1 MTAST
6 TQFLLRMCQWVHAL
20 RRFVILTVIVAMAS
34 SVRAAPTKRV
44 YDIEAGDAAQTLR
57 QFVHQ
62 SGEQVIYVVPKVRGV
77 RTNSVQGE
85 YTVREVLERLLD
97 RTALVVVEDEK
108 TGALIINRVTSA
120 TPRTRSENELSVAPP
135 SPNREPK
142 TMKSRNPLV
151 LFAAWLALGLPELPA
166 QQAPATTSPKQSE
179 EEAVKM
185 SVYRVVST
193 QDQGYG
199 ASNATPF
206 KTRQAMVTSR
216 SRSRWSPAT

>member
-1 MTAST
+1 
-6 TQFLLRMCQWVHAL
+6 L
-20 RRFVILTVIVAMAS
+20 VILTVIAALAS
-34 SVRAAPTKRV
+34 SLRAAPSKRV
-44 YDIEAGDAAQTLR
+44 YNIEAGDAAQTLR
-57 QFVHQ
+57 QFVDQ

-77 RTNSVQGE
+77 RTNSVRGE
-85 YTVREVLERLLD
+85 YTVREVLQHLLER
-97 RTALVVVEDEK
+97 TTLVVVQDEK
-108 TGALIINRVTSA
+108 TGALIINRVA
-120 TPRTRSENELSVAPP
+120 PGVPRTRTEAELSETT
-135 SPNREPK
+135 SSSSQEPK

-166 QQAPATTSPKQSE
+166 QQAPASTSAKQAE

-206 KTRQAMVTSR
+206 KTRQAMVDIPQSITVVTR
-216 SRSRWSPAT
+216 DLIDDIGEFDPASC